1 SNISALMSAAALG
14 ARARALPD
22 AAGSWAASMACASSA
37 GSALALAPP
46 FLALALAASDII
58 SAVAAQMRT
67 AIKHLP
73 RNIPVEEG
81 PLPGLP
87 LRLLQ
92 SVQILFLAPGTAAPR
107 TSSSI
112 VMVSSWFFWKRIG
125 RHVHD
130 AGHAPPLEI
139 APQHERITTDVQDEG
154 VKRHREFSE
163 PVRPASSPETMPIS
177 GALGN
182 AT

>member
-1 SNISALMSAAALG
+1 MSAAALG
-14 ARARALPD
+14 ARARPLPD

-37 GSALALAPP
+37 GAALALALPL
-46 FLALALAASDII
+46 LALAFAAPDMI
-58 SAVAAQMRT
+58 SAAPAQTRT

-73 RNIPVEEG
+73 TNMPDDEG
-81 PLPGLP
+81 SLPGLP

-92 SVQILFLAPGTAAPR
+92 SVQIRFLAPGTAAPR

-130 AGHAPPLEI
+130 AGQARLLEI
-139 APQHERITTDVQDEG
+139 APRHERMTTMIE
-154 VKRHREFSE
+154 R
-163 PVRPASSPETMPIS
+163 
-177 GALGN
+177 
-182 AT
+182 

>member
-1 SNISALMSAAALG
+1 
-14 ARARALPD
+14 
-22 AAGSWAASMACASSA
+22 MACALSA

-81 PLPGLP
+81 SLPGLP

-92 SVQILFLAPGTAAPR
+92 SVQIRFLSRDSGPEDVIEHCHGQLL
-107 TSSSI
+107 
-112 VMVSSWFFWKRIG
+112 VF
-125 RHVHD
+125 
-130 AGHAPPLEI
+130 LE
-139 APQHERITTDVQDEG
+139 EDR
-154 VKRHREFSE
+154 
-163 PVRPASSPETMPIS
+163 
-177 GALGN
+177 
-182 AT
+182 